1 MSSGLRSAPSHSC
14 REASPLW
21 TTTLPA
27 PAGAPSTELSACFS
41 AHPLQ
46 PREGSP
52 TSIPHSQLQKL
63 SLRAVTLSQGDMGA
77 GHSGI
82 LTPKILQAASPAGLF
97 SLASFWGSPSYL
109 PAHSLLPKNNHYI
122 CFLFFLTTKTVWGHL
137 VENLDNT
144 KVKKEL
150 KLTHLCIPSCLAL
163 LFGYYRHRLYARF
176 LTFFTYISLILR
188 AIFPSRNIC
197 G

>member
-14 REASPLW
+14 WEASPLR

-63 SLRAVTLSQGDMGA
+63 SLRAVTLSQGVTGA

-82 LTPKILQAASPAGLF
+82 LMPKILQAASPAGLF
-97 SLASFWGSPSYL
+97 SLASFWGSPSCL
-109 PAHSLLPKNNHYI
+109 PAHSLLPKNKK
-122 CFLFFLTTKTVWGHL
+122 KTVWGHL

-176 LTFFTYISLILR
+176 LRLFSLIFHLY
-188 AIFPSRNIC
+188 
-197 G
+197 